1 MWVNIATEPEAHS
14 VEIEIGEATL
24 AAMAGGRDFNLELQ
38 RLAEKDIIGLRD
50 GRIVVV
56 DRDALIEAGEIH

>member
-1 MWVNIATEPEAHS
+1 M
-14 VEIEIGEATL
+14 EIEIGEATL